1 MAETNTVKIKTKAE
15 LVEEIKAAG
24 LSIIQNAES
33 ILGDEKYFLNTIV
46 SFKIERSKDSVST
59 VHVHREFIP
68 EANIEGP
75 IQEVKEPVEVKKEVK
90 KNGKQKATNST
101 TRKTTKR
108 K

>member
-1 MAETNTVKIKTKAE
+1 MAETNTVKIKTKSE

-68 EANIEGP
+68 EVNIEGP
-75 IQEVKEPVEVKKEVK
+75 IQDANQEKKEVK